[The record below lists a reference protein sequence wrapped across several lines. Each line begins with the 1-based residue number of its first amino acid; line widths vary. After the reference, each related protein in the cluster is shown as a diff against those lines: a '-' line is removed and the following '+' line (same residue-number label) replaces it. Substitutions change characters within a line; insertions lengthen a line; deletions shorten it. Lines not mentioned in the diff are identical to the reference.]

1 MYKKITIQASINADI
16 NTVWNKY
23 TDPNQI
29 IHWNFASDDWCCPSA
44 SNNLKVGGKY
54 IARMEAK
61 DGSFGFDFEAFY
73 DEIEPLSKLK
83 YSFSD
88 AREIEIY
95 FESKNDS
102 TDIKIIFDAENEN
115 PLDMQREGWQAIL
128 NNFKSHAEKK

>member
-1 MYKKITIQASINADI
+1 MNNKITIQASINADI

-23 TDPNQI
+23 TEPSHI

-44 SNNLKVGGKY
+44 SNDLIVGGKF

-61 DGSFGFDFEAFY
+61 DGSFGFDFEAIY
-73 DEIEPLSKLK
+73 DEVEPLSKLK

-88 AREIEIY
+88 AREIEVF